1 MKLFLAGLWRH
12 LSFKKTLQIN
22 FMRLLN
28 DEFLIGITGI
38 IFNEKDEVLL
48 VKHSYREIE
57 WSLPGGYLK
66 AKEHPSEGLEREIA
80 EETGF
85 IVNADEELKIRTD
98 RTTGRLD
105 ITYIGTFIGGEF
117 RPSSEVLEYGFFSF
131 DTLPLLLRD
140 QVIFIDFA
148 LKNRKKI
155 KQQNQSVTD
164 IKGQFKKSILNRFSG
179 MFN

>member
-1 MKLFLAGLWRH
+1 MKLFLAGLWRRF
-12 LSFKKTLQIN
+12 SFKKSLQLN

-38 IFNEKDEVLL
+38 IFNEKGEVLL
-48 VKHSYREIE
+48 VKHSYRNVE

-66 AKEHPSEGLEREIA
+66 AKEHPSEGLEREVT

-85 IVNADEELKIRTD
+85 IVSADEELKIRTD

-131 DTLPLLLRD
+131 DTLPLLLKD
-140 QVIFIDFA
+140 QVIFIDYA

-155 KQQNQSVTD
+155 KQQDQSTTD
-164 IKGQFKKSILNRFSG
+164 IKVQFRKSIFNYFSG
-179 MFN
+179 ILN